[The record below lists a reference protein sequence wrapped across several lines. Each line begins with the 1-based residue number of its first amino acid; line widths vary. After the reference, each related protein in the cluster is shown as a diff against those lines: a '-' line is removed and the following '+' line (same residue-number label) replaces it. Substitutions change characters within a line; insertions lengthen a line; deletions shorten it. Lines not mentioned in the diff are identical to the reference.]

1 MVQICK
7 VAEAL
12 YEFWEEGFHDVQN
25 LMDFVHKVGSF
36 VAYLYRHFIYGN
48 NYLTMGQDYIKT
60 ISKEQLLY
68 TIRR

>member
-25 LMDFVHKVGSF
+25 LMDLVNKVGSF
-36 VAYLYRHFIYGN
+36 VAYLYRHFFMVI
-48 NYLTMGQDYIKT
+48 I
-60 ISKEQLLY
+60 I
-68 TIRR
+68 